1 MSDKNHS
8 ESIQPNKN
16 WQPNWKYILAWVIL
30 FPLSNITL
38 LGFESIIVSMISMEL
53 ISAEA
58 ALLLGRFMNLP
69 ALLFF
74 AYIAYEKVFP
84 ELDFDVVWRYLLWL
98 ATPLSL
104 MNFGGAVV
112 EIEEVFGD
120 GAALTPTLVSIIM
133 WITFLFLFKRN
144 FSDRLGKNF

>member
-16 WQPNWKYILAWVIL
+16 WQPKWKYILAWVIL

-38 LGFESIIVSMISMEL
+38 LGIESIIVSWISIEL
-53 ISAEA
+53 ISVEA
-58 ALLLGRFMNLP
+58 ALTLGRFMNLP
-69 ALLFF
+69 LLLFF
-74 AYIAYEKVFP
+74 SYIAYEKVFP
-84 ELDFDVVWRYLLWL
+84 ELDFDVVWIYLLWL

-104 MNFGGAVV
+104 MNFGGAVL
-112 EIEEVFGD
+112 EIEEVLGD
-120 GAALTPTLVSIIM
+120 GAAFTPTLVSILM

-144 FSDRLGKNF
+144 FRDRLGKNF